1 MSVAKLFNVPED
13 ERGMLVFSFHNA
25 DQHALIAREVV
36 AQRGV
41 SLPAYVLDPIP
52 SADPE
57 TWLAIHQASHNA
69 FTAALGIAGVDL
81 TDVDFN
87 DPEQAAS
94 WHRLHGEEHRQAADI
109 LGFG

>member
-1 MSVAKLFNVPED
+1 MPVANLFNVPEGED
-13 ERGMLVFSFHNA
+13 DFSIFSFNNA
-25 DQHALIAREVV
+25 DQHALITSAI
-36 AQRGV
+36 ASQRGV
-41 SLPAYVLDPIP
+41 SLPAYILDPIP
-52 SADPE
+52 SADPA

-69 FTAALGIAGVDL
+69 FTAILGIAGVDL

-109 LGFG
+109 LRFG